1 MSRKLSIS
9 EMASKK
15 PQADGDVSRVDFA
28 NLDLE
33 HLGMVRQQ
41 IEREAQ
47 LLEQSLGSLKFAHQG
62 FSNSYDA
69 VVSGMKSENEGSQIL
84 VPLTESLYVP
94 GKLKNADKVLIDVGT
109 GYYVEMSSE
118 KGASFLKKRVEFL
131 NSEMQRVQILLK
143 QKVDMQNACTLM
155 IQTKVAQLQ
164 EVANMQQQ
172 FSKSNVGA
180 VTATT

>member
-94 GKLKNADKVLIDVGT
+94 GKLKNPRVL
-109 GYYVEMSSE
+109 
-118 KGASFLKKRVEFL
+118 
-131 NSEMQRVQILLK
+131 
-143 QKVDMQNACTLM
+143 DMTCYNNTL
-155 IQTKVAQLQ
+155 
-164 EVANMQQQ
+164 
-172 FSKSNVGA
+172 
-180 VTATT
+180 TTL